1 MKALKRVALPVIVG
15 FLAALGTAAAPL
27 ATDSLARI
35 LNQAGQDTASLN
47 AVFKKLISVDLPNP
61 TQTDSLLNELLSR
74 FKKLNYNDGVNRVL
88 SFRGDLYY
96 QQGNFQQA
104 LEVEKELASKYG
116 GSKTNMLPLA
126 NAYKMIAGCF
136 FNMGIHDSAVV
147 YAEKSISLFKNLNDS
162 QNVARSLNLLGGIY
176 WNMGNLTK
184 ASEKLYESLRLREQL
199 NDSLGMANAY
209 NNIGLIYD
217 SQGKLT
223 EAMKMYESALEI
235 YNKLNN
241 SKGIGRVCNNMAI
254 ILKNQKKFSESLE
267 MFLKSLEVD
276 KKLNNIDDQGKT
288 LNNIGQLYIEMGNIQ
303 AAIGYYQQARQLFLR
318 SGNENGL
325 AATLLNMGKA
335 SYDQKNYAE
344 SRTYYLQ
351 SLEVA
356 KRINSTEWIRDSYH
370 GLYLLAKQAG
380 RASEALT
387 LFERYKSLDDSLRGL
402 ENMNKIDQLRVEFET
417 EKKEREITLL
427 TKDNELKTEKLNR
440 QKTYNLLLLTITIAV
455 VAFLGLTALAIKR
468 LRADKKILV
477 DKNQEIQAQKEE
489 IESQRDLLEVTNTEL
504 NQQKEELQAQTDQIE
519 RQNYIIASANQR
531 MTEGLEYASLIQKSL
546 SSDISSFGKHFS
558 GYSLLYMPKDIV
570 SGDFFWVWDENRDD
584 NFTFAIADCTGHG
597 VAGAFM
603 SLMAI
608 NLLRDAVGVN
618 NITEPQKIST
628 FLYNEL
634 IRKKASIFDSN
645 LIIGLDFIVC
655 SYSPKSQVLC
665 YSGNHLN
672 FYLVREGE
680 VNKLK
685 VERNIDRQSATLIFA
700 QSSIK
705 LKKNDRLYFTTD
717 GFADQISE
725 TKRKKIGNSDF
736 QNLLLSVGNYPIKQ
750 HSELLAEYFSKWKGT
765 YEQVDDVLVLGLEV

>member
-1 MKALKRVALPVIVG
+1 MKLLRRVALTVITG
-15 FLAALGTAAAPL
+15 LLAALTYAASTS
-27 ATDSLARI
+27 ATDSLVLI
-35 LNQAGQDTASLN
+35 VSQAGRDTAKLN
-47 AVFKKLISVDLPNP
+47 LAFKKLAAADLPDP
-61 TQTDSLLNELLSR
+61 TKTDSLLIEILTR
-74 FKKLNYNDGVNRVL
+74 FKQLNYDDGINRVL
-88 SFRGDLYY
+88 AFRGDMLY

-104 LEVEKELASKYG
+104 LEVEKELAQKYLRSKN
-116 GSKTNMLPLA
+116 SSLQLA
-126 NAYKMIAGCF
+126 NAYKMIAGSF
-136 FNMGIHDSAVV
+136 FNMGIHDSAIV
-147 YAEKSISLFKNLNDS
+147 YAEKSISLFKNLNDN
-162 QNVARSLNLLGGIY
+162 QNIARSLNLLGGIY

-217 SQGKLT
+217 SQGKLP
-223 EAMKMYESALEI
+223 EAMKMYENAVEI
-235 YNKLNN
+235 YYKLRND
-241 SKGIGRVCNNMAI
+241 KGIGRVCNNMAI

-288 LNNIGQLYIEMGNIQ
+288 LNNIGQLYIEMGNVK
-303 AAIGYYQQARQLFLR
+303 AAIDYYQQARQLFLK

-335 SYDQKNYAE
+335 TYDQKNYAE
-344 SRTYYLQ
+344 SRNYYLQ
-351 SLEVA
+351 SLKIA
-356 KRINSTEWIRDSYH
+356 QQINSTEWIRDAYH

-380 RASEALT
+380 RSSEALN
-387 LFERYKSLDDSLRGL
+387 LFEHYKSLDDSLRGL
-402 ENMNKIDQLRVEFET
+402 ENLNKIDQLRVEFET
-417 EKKEREITLL
+417 EKKEREISLL
-427 TKDNELKTEKLNR
+427 TKDNELKTLKLNR
-440 QKTYNLLLLTITIAV
+440 QKTYSHLLLTITIAV

-468 LRADKKILV
+468 LRDDKKILIE
-477 DKNQEIQAQKEE
+477 KNQEIQAQKEE
-489 IESQRDLLEVTNTEL
+489 IESQRDLLEVTNAEL
-504 NQQKEELQAQTDQIE
+504 NQQKEELQTQTDQIE

-531 MTEGLEYASLIQKSL
+531 MTESLEYASLIQKSL
-546 SSDISSFGKHFS
+546 SSDFKSFDKYFS
-558 GYSLLYMPKDIV
+558 NCSLLFMPKDIV
-570 SGDFFWVWDENRDD
+570 SGDFFWVWDENNEDS
-584 NFTFAIADCTGHG
+584 FIFAIADCTGHG

-603 SLMAI
+603 SLMAM

-618 NITEPQKIST
+618 NIVEPQKIST
-628 FLYNEL
+628 YLYNEL

-655 SYSPKSQVLC
+655 SYSPKKQQLC

-680 VNKLK
+680 INKLR
-685 VERNIDRQSATLIFA
+685 VERNIDRQSATLIFS
-700 QSSIK
+700 QSCID
-705 LKKNDRLYFTTD
+705 LQKKDRLYFTTD

-736 QNLLLSVGNYPIKQ
+736 QNLLLSVGSYPIKQ
-750 HSELLAEYFSKWKGT
+750 HSQLLAEYLSKWKGT